1 MHKSNNRSTFISLDR
16 LVFLIDGVFAI
27 TLTLLVLDLRPAAMG
42 DLRSGLVQMLPRLG
56 VYLAAF
62 YAIANGWVIHAR
74 TFKLITQADT
84 KLAWLSI
91 GNLLFVTLLPAS
103 TALVGRYPFEPLA
116 AACFSANHFFMSIS
130 VAAVWAYVHKK
141 RVSLANEIGSPV
153 LRKMATVWFY
163 SSLGFIAAIP
173 LGYVS
178 TYISLA
184 FWVLWPY
191 LVTTWWLHRRR
202 VLTDNAQL

>member
-1 MHKSNNRSTFISLDR
+1 MHKNNDRSTSIGLDR
-16 LVFLIDGVFAI
+16 LVFLIDGVFVI
-27 TLTLLVLDLRPAAMG
+27 TLTLLVLDLRPAAMD
-42 DLRSGLVQMLPRLG
+42 DLRSDLMKMLPRLG

-91 GNLLFVTLLPAS
+91 ANLLFVTLLPAS

-130 VAAVWAYVHKK
+130 VAAVWAYVHKN
-141 RVSLANEIGSPV
+141 RVSLANEIASPV
-153 LRKMATVWFY
+153 LRRMTTV
-163 SSLGFIAAIP
+163 G
-173 LGYVS
+173 S
-178 TYISLA
+178 TRASA
-184 FWVLWPY
+184 S
-191 LVTTWWLHRRR
+191 
-202 VLTDNAQL
+202 